1 MQNRSCSAKKLNGY
15 MSGRYKRNSY
25 LHLTPPQ
32 SEKEQHSQSKLFW
45 PIHVGEQE
53 FYLKLQEAYLK
64 AALKA

>member
-1 MQNRSCSAKKLNGY
+1 

-32 SEKEQHSQSKLFW
+32 SEQEQHSQSKLFR

-64 AALKA
+64 AALKG